1 MKEFMKKYW
10 LLGGIVCVVLLIG
23 MGLMISDFN
32 VEKDRLALQS
42 KFHSIEREDIDIV
55 SAKNWDKN
63 KDRDLSEEE
72 IEKLLFFLNNMPSEK
87 IQVGDGAVDTGHF
100 SLYFMT
106 KDKEEFL
113 LKYDNERIY
122 IIFDADSV
130 EKYGKRNWEI
140 RDSQLVDYCVELL
153 FSE

>member
-10 LLGGIVCVVLLIG
+10 LVCGLVCVALVIG
-23 MGLMISDFN
+23 ACQMVSSLN
-32 VEKDRLALQS
+32 EEKDRAALQS

-87 IQVGDGAVDTGHF
+87 IQVGDGAVGTGRF

-122 IIFDADSV
+122 IIFDSDSA

-140 RDSQLVDYCVELL
+140 RDSQLVDYCVESL